1 MYPHFYQ
8 TFGLITHDTNVCIIS
23 SSLNVRFGNRHVKF
37 GEWLRSNL
45 GLSTPKHVKSV
56 IFTLGHA
63 NKELV

>member
-1 MYPHFYQ
+1 M
-8 TFGLITHDTNVCIIS
+8 CIIS